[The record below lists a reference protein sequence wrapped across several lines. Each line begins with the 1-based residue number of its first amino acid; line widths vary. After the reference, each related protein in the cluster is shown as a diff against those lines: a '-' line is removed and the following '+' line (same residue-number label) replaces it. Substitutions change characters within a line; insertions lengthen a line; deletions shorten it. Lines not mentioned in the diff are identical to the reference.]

1 MRLGNGSNLLVNQMH
16 RRNPSLHCCYYY
28 GVIGV
33 KNMEEITIKLKSKDD
48 LIRIIGSL
56 IKDQT
61 LRMTTD
67 EAILDLTAD
76 LFIQSAGIL
85 TPEDVEAYY
94 KSK

>member
-1 MRLGNGSNLLVNQMH
+1 M
-16 RRNPSLHCCYYY
+16 
-28 GVIGV
+28 